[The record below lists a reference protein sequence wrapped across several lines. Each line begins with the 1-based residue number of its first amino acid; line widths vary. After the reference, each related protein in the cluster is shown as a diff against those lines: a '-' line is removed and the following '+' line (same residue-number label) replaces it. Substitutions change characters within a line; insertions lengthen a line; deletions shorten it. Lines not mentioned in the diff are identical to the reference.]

1 MQRKKGISLIV
12 LVISIIVMIILAS
25 AIILSLS
32 NTGIFDK
39 AQEAVDASDLKE
51 VQSYAATVWAEA
63 YLNGARTQEA
73 LKAAVTEGLQDIKN
87 ISDYLVR
94 VTEEGVEVAIA
105 SKTLGGLI
113 KSAADYGKTV
123 DYSVTVGETTYDDW
137 QIYYNND
144 DYVFLIAE
152 GSIGNI
158 ALGAANNLYDAYTA
172 YGNVSDLTKEQ
183 LSLYKK
189 FKLGQDGYV
198 LDAANASSN
207 AVAYLLT
214 DFANFANTTASYA
227 SYVEGA
233 IGGPT
238 IELMCAGWNAF
249 NAAKKV
255 EDSTH
260 TYTALTPSS
269 DVSWKGYKVNDT
281 TSVDLVTIDGWDAN
295 GDAIYG
301 SSPDEG
307 LYVPNT
313 QGAQY
318 WLASPQYFQQDD
330 SSGSIEC
337 IMLAYEGGLTAA
349 AGWVEVG
356 VRPVVC
362 LKSSIP
368 AKVNGDIGFTL
379 EK

>member
-113 KSAADYGKTV
+113 KGADDYGKTV

-137 QIYYNND
+137 QIYYHND
-144 DYVFLIAE
+144 NYVFLIAE
-152 GSIGNI
+152 ESIGDK
-158 ALGAANNLYDAYTA
+158 ALGVYNNGTYTA

-183 LSLYKK
+183 LALYKK

-198 LDAANASSN
+198 LDAANASSSN

-214 DFANFANTTASYA
+214 NFANFANTTDYGSN
-227 SYVEGA
+227 VVGA

-238 IELMCAGWNAF
+238 IELLAAGWNA
-249 NAAKKV
+249 KV
-255 EDSTH
+255 GTPTLTITTD
-260 TYTALTPSS
+260 TYGYRIS
-269 DVSWKGYKVNDT
+269 DNYKETV
-281 TSVDLVTIDGWDAN
+281 TSD
-295 GDAIYG
+295 
-301 SSPDEG
+301 G
-307 LYVPNT
+307 LYVPLDTN
-313 QGAQY
+313 Y
-318 WLASPQYFQQDD
+318 WLASPSASADRFLLYARNDFLDA
-330 SSGSIEC
+330 GSYYD
-337 IMLAYEGGLTAA
+337 AR
-349 AGWVEVG
+349 G

-368 AKVNGDIGFTL
+368 AKVNGTTGFTL
-379 EK
+379 E